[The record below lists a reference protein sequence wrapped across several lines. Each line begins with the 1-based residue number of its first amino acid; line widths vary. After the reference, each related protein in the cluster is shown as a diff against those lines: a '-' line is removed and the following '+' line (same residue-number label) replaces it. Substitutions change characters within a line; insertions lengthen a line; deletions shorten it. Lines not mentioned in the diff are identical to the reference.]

1 MNNKYLFEYFC
12 NFPALSIWTMN
23 YLIPLIKKKT
33 SFYVIQTMKKFVAA
47 SKIQLLSQAI
57 LVFLSSSFEICDFLF
72 FKDKVF
78 IPVDEI
84 N

>member
-1 MNNKYLFEYFC
+1 
-12 NFPALSIWTMN
+12 MN
-23 YLIPLIKKKT
+23 YLIPLIKKN
-33 SFYVIQTMKKFVAA
+33 FIQIMKKFAA
-47 SKIQLLSQAI
+47 SKIQLLSHAI

>member
-1 MNNKYLFEYFC
+1 
-12 NFPALSIWTMN
+12 
-23 YLIPLIKKKT
+23 
-33 SFYVIQTMKKFVAA
+33 MKKFVAA
-47 SKIQLLSQAI
+47 SKIQLLSHAI